1 MRTKD
6 LLAHLVPT
14 VRRLVGSH
22 LRSFNYFLNHQM
34 QNIVNAKVNNSV
46 QSDVLNDFRVEYKR
60 IYVSKPEISENFI
73 TRPIYPQEC
82 RLREMTYCGNIMIDL
97 EVHGVLDSYDSEST
111 GTLQINRLCIGKMP
125 IMLGSDYCWLNDTGS
140 VGFELVG
147 TSDHRASCPSPKAA
161 SKLVQSVKVSFQ
173 KMTSTEKS
181 QMFEFP
187 QKQRK
192 YFDLHG
198 ECSGDP
204 QGYFIIKGTEK
215 VVLMQEQLCKNK
227 VLMEPDWKK
236 GVLQASCASATLE
249 TKSKIGVVLKNNR
262 LFLKSSSFKELI
274 PLPIIFKAMG
284 CQADRVIARMVNVV
298 VRGKD
303 SSQKENKF
311 QREELDL
318 ILHLSFEDSD
328 KLGVRTTRDAI
339 RFLVGKIKYHFKF
352 IENRSIEEKK
362 VEVRNILSKIILP
375 HVSVPGGDF
384 RHKVTFLA
392 FMSRKL
398 LRFYFKSKE
407 KGVNSDLEISDNRD
421 YLGNKRVECAGEMMA
436 LLFEDLFKRFNVEF
450 KKELDKSL
458 LRSKKRARERDF
470 VQNLIKMICA
480 SDTITHGLRHALSS
494 GNWSIKRL
502 LNQVPRQPQGSHAN
516 PEPHFVHG
524 FPGNAHSPRVA
535 H

>member
-73 TRPIYPQEC
+73 TRSIYPQEC

-97 EVHGVLDSYDSEST
+97 QVHGVLDSYDSEST

-125 IMLGSDYCWLNDTGS
+125 IMLGSDYCWLNDKGS
-140 VGFELVG
+140 VGFELG
-147 TSDHRASCPSPKAA
+147 SPSRRHESVVAPKSIA
-161 SKLVQSVKVSFQ
+161 KLVKGAQKSLQKMDSSDKVSFGEIPGP
-173 KMTSTEKS
+173 EK
-181 QMFEFP
+181 
-187 QKQRK
+187 R

-198 ECSGDP
+198 ECAGDP

-236 GVLQASCASATLE
+236 GILQASCASATLE
-249 TKSKIGVVLKNNR
+249 TKSKIAVVLKNNR

-274 PLPIIFKAMG
+274 PLPVIFKAMG
-284 CQADRVIARMVNVV
+284 CQADRVIARMVNVA
-298 VRGKD
+298 VRGKNA
-303 SSQKENKF
+303 SQKESQF
-311 QREELDL
+311 QREELGL
-318 ILHLSFEDSD
+318 ILQLTFEDTD
-328 KLGVRTTRDAI
+328 KLGVRSTHDAI

-362 VEVRNILSKIILP
+362 VEVGNILSKIILP
-375 HVSVPGGDF
+375 HVSVPKGDF

-458 LRSKKRARERDF
+458 LRSKKRARDRDF
-470 VQNLIKMICA
+470 VQNMIKMICA

-494 GNWSIKRL
+494 GNWSIKR
-502 LNQVPRQPQGSHAN
+502 
-516 PEPHFVHG
+516 
-524 FPGNAHSPRVA
+524 
-535 H
+535 